1 MKSMR
6 TTSRLVGRLVLLAAG
21 MMLITEVAFAQNI
34 RSQRTFYIAPTFGV
48 SNYYGDLDLT
58 PLDLEDWRVAGLPL
72 SGGVEMGYQLTTR
85 FAIGGEYRIAN
96 YPTVAEPD
104 GYSHRHTASL
114 VMRYTPMA
122 TETRLVPY
130 VQGGL
135 HGTVGKTEFNRNGTS
150 RDLFAMGPWLGFGV
164 DYALNPSMS
173 VFFGLNTRMSV
184 PDHGVDGF
192 DASVDERTRFD
203 LLSDAG
209 FGIRYR
215 LKSASGI

>member
-1 MKSMR
+1 MR
-6 TTSRLVGRLVLLAAG
+6 RFNTVRTAIRSAALVLGVALLADTAS
-21 MMLITEVAFAQNI
+21 AQDI
-34 RSQRTFYIAPTFGV
+34 RAQRTFYVAPTFGI

-58 PLDLEDWRVAGLPL
+58 PLNMDDWRVAGLPL
-72 SGGVEMGYQLTTR
+72 SGALEVGYQLTTR

-96 YPTVAEPD
+96 YPTVAESPD

-122 TETRLVPY
+122 TETNLVPY

-135 HGTVGKTEFNRNGTS
+135 HGTVGKTEFNANGSS
-150 RDLFAMGPWLGFGV
+150 RDLFALGPWLGVGV
-164 DYALNPSMS
+164 DYAFHPAMS
-173 VFFGLNTRMSV
+173 VFFGVNTRLSV

-192 DASVDERTRFD
+192 DNSVDERTRFD

-215 LKSASGI
+215 FRSASGF

>member
-1 MKSMR
+1 MKLSSTVLR
-6 TTSRLVGRLVLLAAG
+6 TTASSLIVLAGLTAMADTVAA
-21 MMLITEVAFAQNI
+21 QDI
-34 RSQRTFYIAPTFGV
+34 RAQRTFYVAPTFGI
-48 SNYYGDLDLT
+48 SNYYGDIDVT
-58 PLDLEDWRVAGLPL
+58 PLDLDDWRVAGLPL
-72 SGGVEMGYQLTTR
+72 SGALELGYQLTSR

-96 YPTVAEPD
+96 YPTIDQPD
-104 GYSHRHTASL
+104 AYSHRHTASL

-135 HGTVGKTEFNRNGTS
+135 HGTVGKTEFNSDGTQ
-150 RDLFAMGPWLGFGV
+150 RDLFAMGPWLGVGV
-164 DYALNPSMS
+164 DYAFHPSMS
-173 VFFGLNTRMSV
+173 VFFGVNTRLSV

-192 DASVDERTRFD
+192 DNSIDERTRFD

-215 LKSASGI
+215 LKSASGF